1 MTDTHLGR
9 IKWFNSTKGFGFVTD
24 CRSGEDVFVHHT
36 GIKVQSEC
44 WKALFP
50 GEYVNYEL
58 QTTDDKT
65 QAVNITGVE
74 GGPLLCE
81 TKHELNKQ
89 RREHKE
95 SQQQSQQQS
104 QTTEQE

>member
-1 MTDTHLGR
+1 MLE
-9 IKWFNSTKGFGFVTD
+9 IFV
-24 CRSGEDVFVHHT
+24 S
-36 GIKVQSEC
+36 
-44 WKALFP
+44 

-81 TKHELNKQ
+81 TKHELNRQ

-95 SQQQSQQQS
+95 SQQNSS
-104 QTTEQE
+104 SPDESHTDS

>member
-1 MTDTHLGR
+1 MTTQLGR

-24 CRSGEDVFVHHT
+24 CRSGEDVFVHHS
-36 GIKVQSEC
+36 GISVKTDC

-50 GEYVNYEL
+50 GEYVNYEI
-58 QTTDDKT
+58 QTADDKT

-81 TKHELNKQ
+81 TKHELNRQ

-95 SQQQSQQQS
+95 SQQQNSSSPNES
-104 QTTEQE
+104 QTDS

>member
-1 MTDTHLGR
+1 MSTKLTGR
-9 IKWFNSTKGFGFVTD
+9 IKWFNTTKGFGFVTD
-24 CRSGEDVFVHHT
+24 CHSNEDVFVHHS
-36 GIKVQSEC
+36 GFQVQSNC
-44 WKALFP
+44 WKSLHA

-58 QTTDDKT
+58 QTTEGKT

-81 TKHELNKQ
+81 TRHQLNQQ

-95 SQQQSQQQS
+95 QQN
-104 QTTEQE
+104 TTESE